1 MVGILVGRSRKGRN
15 SRGLFGMGRRPM
27 SPGPPAVLPW
37 SIISRGNLSRPSLID
52 FLYRLYKPMPFY
64 ITKTYEK
71 KENIN
76 DLLLWK
82 ITFIINESISLVRVR
97 LGPNNPIA

>member
-27 SPGPPAVLPW
+27 SPGPPAVLLW

-52 FLYRLYKPMPFY
+52 FLYRLYKHIHVY
-64 ITKTYEK
+64 HKTYEK

-76 DLLLWK
+76 DLLLM
-82 ITFIINESISLVRVR
+82 E
-97 LGPNNPIA
+97 NNLHN